1 MSAKHKWIKRGLPL
15 LVLLLGV
22 VAMQV
27 MVRRRPEPRRE
38 VREDRG
44 VLVEVVVVEHRPHRI
59 EIEATGT
66 VQPRREISLI
76 PQVSGRVSRMA
87 ENFVAGGFFR
97 RGELLFE
104 IETADYR
111 LAVDKAQAALA
122 RAEYDLATV
131 EGQARVARREWQQLQ
146 ARLEPP
152 AEPNP
157 LVLFE
162 PQLDNARAALRAAA
176 ADLER
181 ARLDLERT
189 RLRSPFN
196 AVVRTRGVDLGQY
209 LRAGTEVANLVGT
222 DQAEVV
228 VPLPLEELVW
238 LRIPRD
244 ADISQGSAATVE
256 LQATGRRHRWS
267 GRVVRRLADVD
278 PVGRMVRLVVAVD
291 DPYGLSESDTER
303 PDLGMGTFVRVLLQG
318 PLLDEVAVLPAA
330 ALRKDSRVW
339 LWQEGRLHIRSV
351 EVWHRTRE
359 QVVIG
364 AGLLPGE
371 RVVTSPL
378 SGAVEGMRLRLAAA
392 EPELPAADSADGVP

>member
-1 MSAKHKWIKRGLPL
+1 MSAKHKLIKVALPL

-22 VAMQV
+22 VV
-27 MVRRRPEPRRE
+27 MRVMILRRPEPRRE

-44 VLVEVVVVEHRPHRI
+44 VLVEIVEVEHSTHRV

-66 VQPRREISLI
+66 VQPRRAISLI
-76 PQVSGRVSRMA
+76 PQVSGRVSSLA

-97 RGELLFE
+97 RDELLFE
-104 IETADYR
+104 IETADYL
-111 LAVDKAQAALA
+111 LAVDKAKAALA

-146 ARLEPP
+146 ARFESP

-181 ARLDLERT
+181 TRLDLERT
-189 RLRSPFN
+189 RVRAPFN
-196 AVVRTRGVDLGQY
+196 AVVRSRGVDLGQY

-228 VPLPLEELVW
+228 VPLPLEELAW

-244 ADISQGSAATVE
+244 ADDPEGSAATVE
-256 LQATGRRHRWS
+256 LQAAERRHHWP
-267 GRVVRRLADVD
+267 GRVVRRMADVE
-278 PVGRMVRLVVAVD
+278 PLGRMVRLVVAVD
-291 DPYGLSESDTER
+291 DPYGLVETGAGR

-318 PLLDEVAVLPAA
+318 PLLEEVAVLPAA

-339 LWQEGRLHIRSV
+339 LWQEGQLHIRPV

-378 SGAVEGMRLRLAAA
+378 SGVVEGMRLRLADAA
-392 EPELPAADSADGVP
+392 PEPPGVDSAEVGR